1 MELSHGKRIVG
12 AIVSSPPLQDMPMNK
27 LLRLAAVS
35 TSIALL
41 GACATTPAPTTVAGT
56 IAGSPQLTT
65 LNKLVNDSGL
75 AATLQGPGPYTVFAP
90 TDEAFKAVPAATLA
104 SLGSDKERLKA
115 VLMYHVV
122 PGKVMAADVKNG
134 PAKTSQG
141 ANVALARSG
150 TFVTVDDAVVTA
162 ADMSATNGVVHLV
175 DRVLLPPR

>member
-1 MELSHGKRIVG
+1 MFMKQLFLV
-12 AIVSSPPLQDMPMNK
+12 
-27 LLRLAAVS
+27 AAAAAS
-35 TSIALL
+35 LALL
-41 GACATTPAPTTVAGT
+41 AACATTPAPTTVAAT

-75 AATLQGPGPYTVFAP
+75 AETLRGPGPYTVFAP
-90 TDEAFKAVPAATLA
+90 TDDAFKSVPAATLA
-104 SLGSDKERLKA
+104 TLGSDKERLKA

-150 TFVTVDDAVVTA
+150 GFVTVDDAVVTS
-162 ADMSATNGVVHLV
+162 ADVPASNGVVHVV
-175 DRVLLPPR
+175 DRVLMPPR